1 MSMYSFINS
10 ININDDNNKQ
20 LNVNTVNYINL
31 LNTQIVGLYNLNKQK
46 DFEILKLDYDLLEQ
60 DILINKLELRI
71 DELEDE
77 LFNKN

>member
-46 DFEILKLDYDLLEQ
+46 DFEMLKLDYDLLEQ